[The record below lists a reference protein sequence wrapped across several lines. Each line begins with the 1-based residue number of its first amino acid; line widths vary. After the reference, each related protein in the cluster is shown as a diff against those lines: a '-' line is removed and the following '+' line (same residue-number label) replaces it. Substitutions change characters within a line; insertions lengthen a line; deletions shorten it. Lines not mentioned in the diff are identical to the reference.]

1 MGRLCEGESASGEGI
16 DVRHGVEIL
25 SAVTDMNL
33 EISLAIE
40 NAFLCEVSHLGMAAQ
55 G

>member
-1 MGRLCEGESASGEGI
+1 
-16 DVRHGVEIL
+16 
-25 SAVTDMNL
+25 MNL
-33 EISLAIE
+33 GISLAIE